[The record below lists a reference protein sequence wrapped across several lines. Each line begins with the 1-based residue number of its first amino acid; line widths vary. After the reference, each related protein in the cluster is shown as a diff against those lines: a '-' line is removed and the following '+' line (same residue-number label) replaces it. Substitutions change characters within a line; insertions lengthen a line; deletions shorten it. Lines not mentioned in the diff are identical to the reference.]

1 MHLFS
6 YRAFLPV
13 FCALLGAACGG
24 APKSDAPSA
33 DAPSAPQPAAE
44 KAASAIKIGFINS
57 ITGPEAPIGEN
68 LTNGALLAVDD
79 LKAAGVNI
87 ELVKQDD
94 VGKPQVAMSAM
105 EQLVTGDEVTAV
117 LGPYTS
123 ANSNAVAKLAQQY
136 KVPQLIPVAS
146 KDEITRQGHTYVFR
160 LNAVS
165 TQYARSLID
174 AAYSFGTPK
183 SIAFIYESADFG
195 TSVSTAGKLY
205 AKEKG
210 LEVVADETYQKGA
223 PDYRSTLTKIK
234 AAKPDL
240 VFMVSYVAD
249 AILIM
254 RQSKEVGLAP
264 QAFLGGG
271 AGYETAQFE
280 AERDISTNVFSVTQ
294 WTPGMDWPGAAD
306 FAQRYQ
312 AKFGKKPTYHAACT
326 YASLML
332 LGETAKKVSGD
343 REKLREALATQSW
356 KGIVGDVK
364 FENYDG
370 FTQQNRHE
378 MAVIQYQNGAGVV
391 VFPPAR
397 AKAKAVYPFPGWK

>member
-1 MHLFS
+1 MHRYL
-6 YRAFLPV
+6 LPV
-13 FCALLGAACGG
+13 FFLTIVACGG
-24 APKSDAPSA
+24 GQKAATSGSDT
-33 DAPSAPQPAAE
+33 PQSEGKAAPAAGG
-44 KAASAIKIGFINS
+44 AIKIGFINS

-68 LTNGALLAVDD
+68 LTNGALLAVED
-79 LKAAGVNI
+79 LKAAGITI
-87 ELVKQDD
+87 ELIKQDD

-105 EQLVTGDEVTAV
+105 EQLVTGDDVTAI

-123 ANSNAVAKLAQQY
+123 ANSNAVAKLALQY

-146 KDEITRQGHTYVFR
+146 KDEITRQGNRYVFR

-174 AAYSFGTPK
+174 AALSFGQPK

-210 LEVVADETYQKGA
+210 LAVVADETYQKGA
-223 PDYRSTLTKIK
+223 PDYRSTLSKIK
-234 AAKPDL
+234 AANPDL

-254 RQSKEVGLAP
+254 RQSREVGLSP

-280 AERDISTNVFSVTQ
+280 SEKDISTHVLSVTQ
-294 WTPGMDWPGAAD
+294 WTPAMDWPGAAE

-332 LGETAKKVSGD
+332 LGETASQVKGD
-343 REKLREALATQSW
+343 REKLREALATGSW
-356 KGIVGDVK
+356 KSIVGDVK
-364 FENYDG
+364 FEDYDG

-378 MAVIQYQNGAGVV
+378 MAVIQYQNGAGTVV
-391 VFPPAR
+391 YPPAR